1 MGWAGAPLL
10 PLAAA
15 LALGIA
21 LAPWLAI
28 APLTLMASGASL
40 AVAGAAA
47 LAGRRE
53 GLAALALLG
62 GVGVVGALAQSA
74 PVVPGDH
81 IARRALPAPVPIEGR
96 LVSEPVR
103 WAPDRARILVD
114 IEAYHDGADDG
125 SPAAAS
131 SSPYS
136 VRRRRSPRGSG
147 SRPR

>member
-28 APLTLMASGASL
+28 PPLTLIASGAAL
-40 AVAGAAA
+40 AVSVAAA

-62 GVGVVGALAQSA
+62 SVGVIGALAQCT
-74 PVVPGDH
+74 PVIAGDH
-81 IARRALPAPVPIEGR
+81 IARRGLPCRRTKGR
-96 LVSEPVR
+96 LFSEPVS
-103 WAPDRARILVD
+103 WAGPRSLSSTRG
-114 IEAYHDGADDG
+114 YHDGAIDDL
-125 SPAAAS
+125 PRPRPTHAL
-131 SSPYS
+131 
-136 VRRRRSPRGSG
+136 VERLRRRGAG
-147 SRPR
+147 SRRR